1 MCVRLPTDSR
11 SCWWWWC
18 DPPSKIRN
26 INPKTHTSVSCATTT
41 RCGYT
46 PYIFPH
52 IYIYK
57 FVYFILCN
65 EIKMFAPAGR
75 RSARAVCL
83 CQRSAQFQICCW
95 IAHPH
100 IWVHTHTNNVVNIK
114 AWIFMFASIKFRL
127 GVSFVCVC
135 LGGDWRTDWVGVDGV
150 LSWWSVRMEDSD
162 G

>member
-1 MCVRLPTDSR
+1 MMMMWSTLENTQHKPKDTYISFMCNDDKVR
-11 SCWWWWC
+11 
-18 DPPSKIRN
+18 I
-26 INPKTHTSVSCATTT
+26 HAV
-41 RCGYT
+41 
-46 PYIFPH
+46 YIPA
-52 IYIYK
+52 YIYK

-114 AWIFMFASIKFRL
+114 AWIFMFASIKCRL